1 MVLSLGGS
9 SQVVEEG
16 GSGEEG
22 ILSAQ
27 LGLLGLHRVGWEEG
41 GWVEGYGSFSLE
53 ACSVG

>member
-16 GSGEEG
+16 GFGEEG
-22 ILSAQ
+22 KLSAQ
-27 LGLLGLHRVGWEEG
+27 LGLLGPHRVGWEEA
-41 GWVEGYGSFSLE
+41 GWVEGYGSFSVE